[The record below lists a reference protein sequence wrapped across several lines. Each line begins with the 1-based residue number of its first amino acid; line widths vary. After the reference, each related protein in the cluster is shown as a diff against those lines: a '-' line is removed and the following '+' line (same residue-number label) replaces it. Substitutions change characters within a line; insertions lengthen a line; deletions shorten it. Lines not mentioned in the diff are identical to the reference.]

1 MKILAMAREDLRLTL
16 RDRSSIFWILLAPF
30 LWVLFFGAAMRTPAP
45 GSARISLGVI
55 REDPSDTAGRFIES
69 LKGENFEV
77 TLAGQED
84 PQAEGRRPSRTLMIP
99 AGFGDAIGRREK
111 VTLDLRAGESANPEG
126 TFAAQV
132 ALHKAA
138 VRLLAGEAFG
148 GFEPGGDAVTVRSSW
163 ATGAAGRGIP
173 SGYYQTIPGNLVMFV
188 LLSALT
194 YGSALL
200 AQERSSGVLRR
211 LACSP
216 LGRWKIVAGKLAGR
230 AAVASL
236 QVAVFL
242 FMGLAVFRID
252 WGASP
257 AGLVALLASFILC
270 AAAIGLLGGALFT
283 SADAASGVGVVLALI
298 MAALGGCWWPAEV
311 MPGWLRTVGHAF
323 PSAWMMD
330 GLHQVIS
337 WGGGLRDVLPHCG
350 VLCLFGLAAGTLAA
364 RRLRLT
370 PA

>member
-1 MKILAMAREDLRLTL
+1 MAREDLRLTL
-16 RDRSSIFWILLAPF
+16 RDRSSIFWILIAPF
-30 LWVLFFGAAMRTPAP
+30 LWVLFFGAAMRAPAP
-45 GSARISLGVI
+45 GTTRISLGVI
-55 REDPSDTAGRFIES
+55 RQDPSDTAGRFIES

-77 TLAGQED
+77 TLAELQG
-84 PQAEGRRPSRTLMIP
+84 GTRRPSRTLTIP
-99 AGFGDAIGRREK
+99 AGFGDAIARREK

-138 VRLLAGEAFG
+138 VRLLAGEALG
-148 GFEPGGDAVTVRSSW
+148 GFEPGQDAVTVRSSF
-163 ATGAAGRGIP
+163 AAGRTIP

-188 LLSALT
+188 LLSTLT

-216 LGRWKIVAGKLAGR
+216 LVRWKIIAGKLAGR

-242 FMGLAVFRID
+242 VMGLAVFRIQ
-252 WGASP
+252 WGGSP
-257 AGLVALLASFILC
+257 AGLVALLASFVLC

-330 GLHQVIS
+330 GLHEVIS